1 MRKASQNALTR
12 MATGARQIETGLH
25 MTDWLNSP
33 GSKPP
38 SKTRAEE
45 CRERAEICRLNAE
58 KARSAVD
65 EAAWLDLSDDWMTL
79 AEAFEQESSPK
90 WMN

>member
-1 MRKASQNALTR
+1 MYAKQPKRWMESR
-12 MATGARQIETGLH
+12 ARQIETRLH

-33 GSKPP
+33 GSKPL
-38 SKTRAEE
+38 SKTRVEE
-45 CRERAEICRLNAE
+45 CRERAEICRLSAE
-58 KARSAVD
+58 SAQSAFD

-79 AEAFEQESSPK
+79 AEAFEQENSPK